1 MEFLVETA
9 DALSLEEQTAAARH
23 LAQYIQDN
31 NGFQIGNDSYNLTQP
46 VKVVLS
52 LDPPGTSGM
61 LAFSINSG
69 QVRSGRVWSGRV
81 RSGQVKSGQ
90 VRSSQVKSGQVR
102 SGPAL
107 SVEVQFKID
116 AVA

>member
-69 QVRSGRVWSGRV
+69 QVRS
-81 RSGQVKSGQ
+81 
-90 VRSSQVKSGQVR
+90 SQVKSGQVR